1 MRLIAGASVPLVVGA
16 ISVLMGIA
24 GIAGTRAWVRR
35 ATGTMRDRSYFFWS
49 LGIFGLLPAWLVV
62 FVYLIPTNVSVG
74 GHGRGER
81 NDGSASPTSR
91 ERAHAPPVD
100 RLSTGCDTAA
110 ARQLTDE
117 ARARYRSQRHPVRH
131 GRGRAV
137 ARSSPGSHECDD
149 QSEQQRKPGR
159 EHRP

>member
-74 GHGRGER
+74 GHGRGPL
-81 NDGSASPTSR
+81 GATAVFWVCSIA
-91 ERAHAPPVD
+91 
-100 RLSTGCDTAA
+100 LGLTGAIMS
-110 ARQLTDE
+110 E
-117 ARARYRSQRHPVRH
+117 ARLRHRNSTEGPSPD
-131 GRGRAV
+131 RAWFLGLWTMLPAWLALLLGLV
-137 ARSSPGSHECDD
+137 VTLVGAWR
-149 QSEQQRKPGR
+149 
-159 EHRP
+159 